1 MSDDEGTHQLL
12 LSVREDLT
20 DGRPTVA
27 RTHPQD
33 LGQRTARRP
42 ENHDASASDGEHL
55 LFDARALGQLA
66 LDIFSTSDAC
76 LECVERL
83 VQLVRAAAGF
93 HSFVDA
99 CALGWL
105 TFRRRACTSASA
117 TQPEGE
123 VEVRLVLNVVVPAGT
138 RAAGVV
144 CAVRSLLP
152 RGYSRASLQVRCRQH
167 INQKLP

>member
-1 MSDDEGTHQLL
+1 MLAE
-12 LSVREDLT
+12 LS
-20 DGRPTVA
+20 TVA

-42 ENHDASASDGEHL
+42 EDHDASVSDGEHL
-55 LFDARALGQLA
+55 LLDARALGQLD
-66 LDIFSTSDAC
+66 LDTFSKSDAC
-76 LECVERL
+76 LESVERL

-93 HSFVDA
+93 HTFVDA

-123 VEVRLVLNVVVPAGT
+123 VEVRLVLNVVVPART
-138 RAAGVV
+138 RAAGVA

-152 RGYSRASLQVRCRQH
+152 AERVQPGLTSGKMSTTV
-167 INQKLP
+167 

>member
-1 MSDDEGTHQLL
+1 M
-12 LSVREDLT
+12 SVREDLT

-55 LFDARALGQLA
+55 LFDARALGQLV
-66 LDIFSTSDAC
+66 LDILSKSDAC
-76 LECVERL
+76 LESVERL
-83 VQLVRAAAGF
+83 VQLVRTGF

-105 TFRRRACTSASA
+105 TFRRRACTSAST

-123 VEVRLVLNVVVPAGT
+123 VEVRLVLNVVFAAGT

-152 RGYSRASLQVRCRQH
+152 KGYSRASLQVRCRQH
-167 INQKLP
+167 INKKKKLP